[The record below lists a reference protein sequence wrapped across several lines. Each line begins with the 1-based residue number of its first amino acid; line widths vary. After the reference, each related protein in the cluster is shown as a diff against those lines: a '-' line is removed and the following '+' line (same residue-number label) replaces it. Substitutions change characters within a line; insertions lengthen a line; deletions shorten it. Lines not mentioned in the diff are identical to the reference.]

1 MSRSFWVCATVT
13 ALSAV
18 VSASFS
24 VVGLDGQDQYTMYA
38 ASRSI
43 ALVLAILVCIVAR
56 SRRGVMALA
65 LTMGLVQG
73 FDALIGLFAHDP
85 VKTYGPLALAV
96 AGLASVFALHR
107 EGGAQAAEQ

>member
-24 VVGLDGQDQYTMYA
+24 VVALIGVDGQDQYTMYA

-43 ALVLAILVCIVAR
+43 ALALAILV
-56 SRRGVMALA
+56 
-65 LTMGLVQG
+65 
-73 FDALIGLFAHDP
+73 
-85 VKTYGPLALAV
+85 
-96 AGLASVFALHR
+96 
-107 EGGAQAAEQ
+107 